1 MRRLMIR
8 LSCAPLLAAGITVV
22 AAAGLATHVLAEA
35 TQAVAPQAPATA
47 AAPASP
53 SANWTDAQIESF
65 LLQARVLN
73 TRPAGKGVT
82 NSLRATMS
90 DGVVTHDAH
99 IQTVEQYKKVFKSKA
114 GVELNFRDSWQFNV
128 AAYRLDR
135 LIGLGMVPV
144 SVERRWD
151 GSPGSYTWW
160 IDDVRM
166 DEGGRLKE
174 QLEAP
179 DAVSWYEQTHH
190 LRLFDQLIHNVDR
203 NLGNMVITTDWR
215 VWAIDHT
222 RAFRTSKDLKTP
234 SYVRRIDRQVL
245 ARLKALD
252 REGLRKTLRP
262 FLRNGEIDAVLARR
276 KAIVKLLEGIGP
288 AAVFDRVR

>member
-1 MRRLMIR
+1 MRRLTIR

-35 TQAVAPQAPATA
+35 PQAVAPQAPATP
-47 AAPASP
+47 AAPVSP
-53 SANWTDAQIESF
+53 SANWTEAQIESF
-65 LLQARVLN
+65 LLKARVVS

-82 NSLRATMS
+82 DSLRATLS

-99 IQTVEQYKKVFKSKA
+99 IQTVETYKDVFASKH

-151 GSPGSYTWW
+151 GNAGSYTWW
-160 IDDVRM
+160 IDDVMM

-179 DAVSWYEQTHH
+179 DGVSWYEQIQH

-234 SYVRRIDRQVL
+234 SSVRRIDRQVL

-262 FLRNGEIDAVLARR
+262 FLRNGEVDAVLARR
-276 KAIVKLLEGIGP
+276 NAIVKLLEGIGP